1 MRYKCYEKSSELTLL
16 GSFLKVKRQFSG
28 FGGFGGGAKSNT
40 AVLSKSHKSNLTIAN
55 PTQADWVLLGGNR
68 SVVMSPEVMEGPFC
82 KHFKRNSEQA

>member
-1 MRYKCYEKSSELTLL
+1 MRYKCYEKSSELTLV

-28 FGGFGGGAKSNT
+28 FGGGAKNANT

-82 KHFKRNSEQA
+82 KRFKRNSEQA